1 MISPDLFTKAG
12 TKSTTQ
18 EENVELDKF
27 GASNADPR
35 RYAAFI
41 KKLGNDQYPTT
52 SSAVYELMCRKSGR
66 YEYRSQTIMAE
77 ITAGTVAECNFSKE
91 VTTQTPTMMVKA

>member
-1 MISPDLFTKAG
+1 MRQGADETDDGYLKRMKANVESLKFAGGRHDMISPDLFTKAG

-27 GASNADPR
+27 LASNADPR

-52 SSAVYELMCRKSGR
+52 SSVPQIG
-66 YEYRSQTIMAE
+66 
-77 ITAGTVAECNFSKE
+77 
-91 VTTQTPTMMVKA
+91 